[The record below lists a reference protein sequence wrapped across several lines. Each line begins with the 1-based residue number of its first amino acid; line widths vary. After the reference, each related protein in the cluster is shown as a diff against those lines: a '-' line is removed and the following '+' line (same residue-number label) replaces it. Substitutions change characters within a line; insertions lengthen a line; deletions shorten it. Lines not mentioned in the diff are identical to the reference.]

1 MRRWIAMTLTLL
13 ALCALTGCG
22 GLGGSG
28 GAGKTG
34 EPGGEE
40 IWAEDGFAEARAGD
54 LVHSYFMDFT
64 VNSAYT
70 ASEYHGHVPPEG
82 RKVLVVEITIKN
94 TNIETIPMYDDDF
107 QGQWS
112 ASPETDEFAWPI
124 TEGAD
129 GSDLD
134 VVSEEQLP
142 ARYDLAVD
150 ETRTGVLVFDV
161 PADERD
167 FSISHRELFGD
178 NSEGDTFFVYF
189 TAEER

>member
-1 MRRWIAMTLTLL
+1 MTLTLL

-129 GSDLD
+129 GSDQIGRAH
-134 VVSEEQLP
+134 V
-142 ARYDLAVD
+142 
-150 ETRTGVLVFDV
+150 
-161 PADERD
+161 
-167 FSISHRELFGD
+167 
-178 NSEGDTFFVYF
+178 
-189 TAEER
+189 